1 MLDCGEGTKVASQR
15 HKFGLVFCS
24 ELLVCRP
31 VGALELGAMV
41 VDYCSSGGM
50 AAPGPLHTHEKRWLL
65 RGEGAKSG
73 LDI

>member
-15 HKFGLVFCS
+15 HELGLVFCS
-24 ELLVCRP
+24 ELLFCRL
-31 VGALELGAMV
+31 VGTLELGAMV
-41 VDYCSSGGM
+41 VENCSSGGM
-50 AAPGPLHTHEKRWLL
+50 AAPGPLHTQEKRWRL